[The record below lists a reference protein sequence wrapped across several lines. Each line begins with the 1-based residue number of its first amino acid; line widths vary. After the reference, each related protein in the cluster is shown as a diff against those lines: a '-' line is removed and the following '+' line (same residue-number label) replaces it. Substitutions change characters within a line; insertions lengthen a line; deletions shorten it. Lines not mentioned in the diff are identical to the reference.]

1 MQAAIAE
8 AGEEALARLPD
19 LRVRT
24 DAESV
29 AAFRRAA
36 FLEEEAGAGA
46 PGSEIPVTYPFCWLT
61 LPEVRPTL
69 RRMIGPGGVLPV
81 HEAQSFSYQRPLALD
96 AEYRLDLQ
104 FKRSSA
110 PERLTVSGAVT
121 TLAHEPC
128 AAFETV
134 LRLVATAAG
143 ADHAP

>member
-8 AGEEALARLPD
+8 ADEETLARLPD

-36 FLEEEAGAGA
+36 FLEKESEAGAS
-46 PGSEIPVTYPFCWLT
+46 GSEIPATYPFCWLT

-69 RRMIGPGGVLPV
+69 RRMIGCGGVLPV

-96 AEYRLDLQ
+96 AEYRLDLI

-110 PERLTVSGAVT
+110 PDRLTVSGSIT
-121 TLAHEPC
+121 TLGDEPC

-134 LRLVATAAG
+134 LRLVLTAG
-143 ADHAP
+143 AAESAP